1 MGAECLL
8 SPNGSNKWLCEQQMG
23 EMYTMMKFF
32 KALQRAGLA
41 MLVALAMLLPGNPV
55 MASTTNTST
64 AGFTMN
70 GTTVTG
76 YNGSG
81 GSLAIPET
89 ATAIAAN
96 AFSGK
101 TSITALTI
109 PSSVTSIGDHAF
121 SNCTGLTSMTIP
133 GSVSSLGTGVFS
145 GCSRLSSVS
154 MQAAVNSIPN
164 SMFSGCSALTSVA
177 ISSTINSIGSNAFE
191 NCKSLASMAVPA
203 GVTTIGSGAFQGC
216 TGLSGI
222 SIPAST
228 SSIATNAF
236 SGCLALSTINVAS
249 GNGTYASDGGCLYN
263 ASYTKLLICP
273 PAKSSIAL
281 NSALKVIGSSAFN
294 GCTRITSLTIPSG
307 ATSIE
312 SGAFNGSAITSI
324 TIPKSVTSIG
334 DQSWSPDIIYGYSGS
349 EAESYAAEN
358 GYVFYSLDGGDSGD
372 SDEDTT
378 EIQTGNANY
387 EDEEDES
394 EDLTIALGDDD
405 SSDLNV
411 SGGSS
416 SGGTSSGSSSSGS
429 SSSKSSS
436 SSGSSSS
443 GSSTSKKTGSSSGA
457 YASTTSNVHE
467 VDNTPKTGDGFNPK
481 FMICIALAFAG
492 LGFFFLA
499 KRKTE

>member
-1 MGAECLL
+1 
-8 SPNGSNKWLCEQQMG
+8 
-23 EMYTMMKFF
+23 MMKFF
-32 KALQRAGLA
+32 KALQRASLA
-41 MLVALAMLLPGNPV
+41 ILIVLAMLLPGNAV

-81 GSLAIPET
+81 GSIAIPET
-89 ATAIAAN
+89 ATAIAAG

-101 TSITALTI
+101 TNITAVTI
-109 PSSVTSIGDHAF
+109 PSSVTSIGNNAF
-121 SNCTGLTSMTIP
+121 SNCTGLTTVTVP

-145 GCSRLSSVS
+145 GCTRLSSVS
-154 MQAAVNSIPN
+154 MQASVNSIPN

-177 ISSTINSIGSNAFE
+177 ISSSINSIGSSAFE
-191 NCKSLASMAVPA
+191 NCRSLGSMAVPA
-203 GVTTIGSGAFQGC
+203 GVTTIGSGAFRGC

-228 SSIATNAF
+228 SSMATDAF
-236 SGCLALSTINVAS
+236 SGCTALTTINVAD

-281 NSALKVIGSSAFN
+281 NSALKVIGGNAFH
-294 GCTRITSLTIPSG
+294 GCTRITSLTVPSG

-312 SGAFNGSAITSI
+312 DGAFNSSAVTSI

-334 DQSWSPDIIYGYSGS
+334 DQSWSPDVIYGYSGS
-349 EAESYAAEN
+349 EAENYASQN
-358 GYVFYSLDGGDSGD
+358 GYVFYALDGESGGDG
-372 SDEDTT
+372 DEDTT

-387 EDEEDES
+387 EDAGDDAD
-394 EDLTIALGDDD
+394 DLMVALGDDED
-405 SSDLNV
+405 EADLEV
-411 SGGSS
+411 ASGSS
-416 SGGTSSGSSSSGS
+416 SGSKVSGGNSSTGSSAGSSSVSSSGS
-429 SSSKSSS
+429 
-436 SSGSSSS
+436 GSA
-443 GSSTSKKTGSSSGA
+443 GKKTSSSSGA

-481 FMICIALAFAG
+481 FVICIALLLAG
-492 LGFFFLA
+492 CGFFFLA
-499 KRKTE
+499 RRRAEDN